1 VTLSRES
8 WGKTAADESLE
19 LFTLE
24 REDLRARLTNFGATL
39 VSLEIPDRDGQLG
52 DVVLGFDSAAGYESA
67 DNPYFGGMVGRCA
80 NRIACARFDL
90 DGETHLLT
98 ANEGL
103 HHLHGGKRGYDRR
116 PWLAQ
121 LPQDPEATDALGFH
135 LWSGAGEEGYPGK
148 LKVFVGVALSRDG
161 SLVWNSHATAYAPT
175 IVNLAQ
181 HTWFN
186 LAGAGTVLAHE
197 LEIAASRYVEVDAEL
212 IPTGELPHVAGTPFD
227 FRTPR
232 AIGAEIPVLTRTRSG
247 GYDVCYALDK
257 PLGELGLAARLRD
270 PASGRVV
277 EIHTTEPGLQLY
289 SGNGLDGLV
298 GKRGQVHP
306 RHGGV
311 CLEAQ
316 HFPDAVHHPHFP
328 SVVLRPDEPYSQ
340 VLLWKFG
347 RE

>member
-1 VTLSRES
+1 
-8 WGKTAADESLE
+8 
-19 LFTLE
+19 
-24 REDLRARLTNFGATL
+24 
-39 VSLEIPDRDGQLG
+39 
-52 DVVLGFDSAAGYESA
+52 VLGFDSAAGYESA

-80 NRIACARFDL
+80 NRISCARFDL
-90 DGETHLLT
+90 DGETHVLT
-98 ANEGL
+98 ANAGV

-121 LPQDPEATDALGFH
+121 VPEDAEPADSLGFH

-161 SLVWNSHATAYAPT
+161 SLVWNSHARAYAPT

-181 HTWFN
+181 HSWFN
-186 LAGAGTVLAHE
+186 LAGSGTVLAHE
-197 LEIAASRYVEVDAEL
+197 LEIAATRYVEVDDEL
-212 IPTGELPHVAGTPFD
+212 IPTGALLDVAGTPFD
-227 FRTPR
+227 FRAAR
-232 AIGAEIPVLTRTRSG
+232 SIGAEIAALVDTPAG

-257 PLGELGLAARLRD
+257 PAGELGLAARLRD
-270 PASGRVV
+270 PASGRVLEV
-277 EIHTTEPGLQLY
+277 HTTEPGLQLY
-289 SGNGLDGLV
+289 SGNCLEGLP
-298 GKRGQVHP
+298 GKGGARYP

-328 SVVLRPDEPYSQ
+328 PVVLRPDEPYTQ